1 MPPTSYLTF
10 LDQLYTYG
18 YAVSVGLFVLF
29 LWGSNQLEAAPEGQ
43 RGRVMRRINQV
54 DLRCQ
59 IGAVIGLGLVALFA
73 WIS

>member
-1 MPPTSYLTF
+1 
-10 LDQLYTYG
+10 
-18 YAVSVGLFVLF
+18 VGLFVLF